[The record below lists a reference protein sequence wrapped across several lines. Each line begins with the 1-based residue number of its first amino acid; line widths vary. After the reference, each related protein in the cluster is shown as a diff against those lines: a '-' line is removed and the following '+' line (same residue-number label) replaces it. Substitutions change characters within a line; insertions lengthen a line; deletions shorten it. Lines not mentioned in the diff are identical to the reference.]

1 MRFSNP
7 FKTAAALALL
17 ALAAGAAV
25 WASSRP
31 APRWTTTPVLRA
43 NLETSVTAMGTLQP
57 RRYVDVGA
65 QVSGQ
70 VTRLHVAA
78 GAQVAKGQ
86 LLVEI
91 DPSVQQATVD
101 ASRAALAGLR
111 AQLADQQA
119 QHRLAQ
125 QQHARQQQ
133 MALDGATR
141 LEDQQTAEA
150 TLASAAAKIDHLRA
164 QIDQTQASLQAD
176 TARLGYT
183 RIFAPMAGTVV
194 TLEARE
200 GQTLN
205 ATYQTPTILR
215 IADLAAMTVWTE
227 VSEADVRR
235 VRPGMPVYFT
245 TLGGEGR
252 RWTGNVRQVLPAP
265 PVAEPKAA
273 ATGQASASKVVLYT
287 VLFDVANPDAALMPQ
302 MSAQVAFVTASA
314 QNVLTVPRTA
324 ITADPAQPTQFTAR
338 VLRPGGQ
345 VETRSLRLG
354 AQTRLSAEVLD
365 GLREGEL
372 LVTGEQAAPSRMPW
386 FQW

>member
-324 ITADPAQPTQFTAR
+324 ITADPVQPTQFTAR

-354 AQTRLSAEVLD
+354 VQTRLSAEVLD